1 MGALGS
7 LKMPEWSQTGVR
19 ESECPAP
26 WGPSPQQG
34 SLEPLGGTWRPPAN
48 GTAGKLQRLST
59 QTQAGSPEI
68 CSNLRGSKPHE
79 LVGFILSESRA
90 SGHLLSVQQLH
101 GGLPHP
107 LKILSLGLHEVIT
120 GKGAPG
126 CEAYA
131 SRA

>member
-1 MGALGS
+1 MPSSLGTEPTAGQPGATRV
-7 LKMPEWSQTGVR
+7 P
-19 ESECPAP
+19 
-26 WGPSPQQG
+26 
-34 SLEPLGGTWRPPAN
+34 WRPPAN